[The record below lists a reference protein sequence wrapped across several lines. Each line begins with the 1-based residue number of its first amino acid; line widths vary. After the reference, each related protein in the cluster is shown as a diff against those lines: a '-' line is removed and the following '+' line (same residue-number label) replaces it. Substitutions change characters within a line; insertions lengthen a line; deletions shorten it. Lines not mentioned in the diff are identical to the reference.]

1 LEVLVSVGL
10 VCGVAVA
17 VVVVAAAG
25 VVVVA
30 VDVAESNDTVDVD
43 VEHSPQEL
51 LSYPW
56 CTVDRESRLF
66 PSA

>member
-17 VVVVAAAG
+17 VVVAAAG

-30 VDVAESNDTVDVD
+30 VDVAESNDTVGVD
-43 VEHSPQEL
+43 VEHSLQEL